1 MKNPRWIY
9 DSNRYMEAEGHPIST
24 RDFQKNL
31 SEKMSHPG
39 FQSDCLPILRQGT
52 PFDLAADCALVS
64 QTLLKQLDE
73 V

>member
-1 MKNPRWIY
+1 
-9 DSNRYMEAEGHPIST
+9 MEAEGHPIST

-39 FQSDCLPILRQGT
+39 FQSDCLPILRPGT
-52 PFDLAADCALVS
+52 PFDLAADCDLVS

-73 V
+73 G